1 MTRRVINPESEPEPG
16 ATEPSAVEGRRRRRE
31 QRHCR
36 QPRDSVPERLVH
48 RATGRSL
55 RDNRPLIAVIFS
67 ALEQCRNGASLEDA
81 ARDLGLSADE
91 LAHWREKYRG
101 VTIQTISRLE
111 RLERENRRL
120 KRKVHALRLDQY
132 MVQSLLNDRS

>member
-1 MTRRVINPESEPEPG
+1 MTRRVIDPESEPEPG
-16 ATEPSAVEGRRRRRE
+16 ATEPSAVEGQRGRRE
-31 QRHCR
+31 QQHCR
-36 QPRDSVPERLVH
+36 QPRDSVPERLAY
-48 RATGRSL
+48 RATGRPL
-55 RDNRPLIAVIFS
+55 GDNRPLISVIFS
-67 ALEQCRNGASLEDA
+67 ALEQCRSGASLEDT

-132 MVQSLLNDRS
+132 MLQKLLNDRS